1 VTGVAL
7 VEDGK
12 SLITVTENGFGKR
25 TPYEDFREMKNRGGH
40 GVTCHNLTE
49 KTGKLCGI
57 RSVCDE
63 DDLMMITDSGTIIR
77 TPVADIPTYSRTA
90 GGVILMRLGEG
101 QNLVNFT
108 AVAHE
113 EPE

>member
-1 VTGVAL
+1 
-7 VEDGK
+7 
-12 SLITVTENGFGKR
+12 
-25 TPYEDFREMKNRGGH
+25 MKNRGGH
-40 GVTCHNLTE
+40 GVTCHNLTS

-77 TPVADIPTYSRTA
+77 TPVADIPSYSRTA
-90 GGVILMRLGEG
+90 GGVILMRLGDG
-101 QNLVNFT
+101 QKLVNFT

-113 EPE
+113 EPEEEAENVAVDTIEATETQPQVATKTTEE